1 MAQRSEQAS
10 KLEALREENARLQAL
25 LGPGGGRGAGG
36 GARGAELPGAEPA
49 PAPGG
54 GGGGGGGAGAGAG
67 AVGEAAAKERP
78 PWKPAK
84 AAQRRAEKTRL
95 AELATLPGAGPVP
108 GWGDRFLLGVSPR
121 ESWEF
126 VGKGGYS
133 RVYRAR
139 WMGAEVALKEASRD
153 AERAESSLGAL
164 LREWEHLENLRHPNI
179 VQLFGACRIDG
190 RLYLVT
196 EFLPHCLRDRVT
208 VQALRRQE
216 NRNPGGPCAALADV
230 ARALTYLHSQGVL
243 HRDVKARNIMLT
255 GDLGT
260 AKLIDFGLAVRWDD
274 SDRDQLKKAGTK
286 KYRAPEVDGHSWYGG
301 GCDTF
306 SLGIT
311 LARVARECLW
321 QEDKE
326 RTCAMEG
333 TSSEPPPTGQRVGW
347 RPERGSVETQPWY
360 ALAKECVK
368 LSPKQRP
375 TASECLERLRA
386 MSVSETFLCGSG
398 GPGPADTYHHNLQ
411 ALRGV
416 TADPYLDDELSRQLP
431 FAMDRE
437 AFIRR
442 APVITSGALSSFC
455 ERMDFSLPTPPGAQC
470 PDPAEDIIFQ
480 VSLVGEKKEK
490 EGREHKRLRSPG
502 GDAGAVWVERRHRPS
517 RKKLQRLRSPGKA
530 REDSPVQMDA
540 AS

>member
-1 MAQRSEQAS
+1 L
-10 KLEALREENARLQAL
+10 KV
-25 LGPGGGRGAGG
+25 
-36 GARGAELPGAEPA
+36 AE
-49 PAPGG
+49 
-54 GGGGGGGAGAGAG
+54 
-67 AVGEAAAKERP
+67 
-78 PWKPAK
+78 
-84 AAQRRAEKTRL
+84 RRAQKARL
-95 AELATLPGAGPVP
+95 AELAKLPGAGPVP

-153 AERAESSLGAL
+153 SERAESSLGAL

-190 RLYLVT
+190 CLYLVT

-216 NRNPGGPCAALADV
+216 SRSPGGPCAALADV
-230 ARALTYLHSQGVL
+230 ARAIAYLHSQGIL
-243 HRDVKARNIMLT
+243 HRDIKARNVMLT
-255 GDLGT
+255 GDLST

-301 GCDTF
+301 GCDIF

-321 QEDKE
+321 QEE
-326 RTCAMEG
+326 RERNCAIEG
-333 TSSEPPPTGQRVGW
+333 TSESTRAGW
-347 RPERGSVETQPWY
+347 RPDRGSVEAQPWY
-360 ALAKECVK
+360 ILAKECVR
-368 LSPKQRP
+368 LSPKERP
-375 TASECLERLRA
+375 IAFMCLERLRA
-386 MSVSETFLCGSG
+386 MSIRETFLSG
-398 GPGPADTYHHNLQ
+398 PSGPGPDTDDHSLTFGQ
-411 ALRGV
+411 ALGYGV
-416 TADPYLDDELSRQLP
+416 ACDPLYDNLELSRQLP
-431 FAMDRE
+431 FAMERE

-442 APVITSGALSSFC
+442 APVITSGALASFK
-455 ERMDFSLPTPPGAQC
+455 ERMDFSLKEPPGAQC
-470 PDPAEDIIFQ
+470 TDPAEDIVFGQ
-480 VSLVGEKKEK
+480 ASYLVGEKKEK

-502 GDAGAVWVERRHRPS
+502 GDAGAVWVERRHRSS

-540 AS
+540 VS